1 MKNIT
6 YKENNGVKLKLGLP
20 KGSLQKATTRIFKKA
35 GFNISASER
44 SYFPIVDDNEIEAI
58 LIRAQEMARYVYDGV
73 LDCGL
78 TGKDWIMEN
87 GVQVVEVADL
97 IYAKSGM
104 KPVRWVLGVNN
115 NSEIKTVKDL
125 EGKRIATEL
134 VNVTKKY
141 LKSQGVQAEV
151 EFSWGATEAKVPDL
165 VDAIVELTETGS
177 SLRANNIRIIDEI
190 MTSTTKL
197 IANKSAWKNTWKK
210 KKIQNLAMLLTGA
223 LNAEE
228 KVGLKMNV
236 AQKDLKSIIK
246 ILPAVKTPTISQL
259 TGGKWVAL
267 EVIIDEDIV
276 RNIIPKLKEAGAQ
289 GIVEY
294 PLNKVIY

>member
-20 KGSLQKATTRIFKKA
+20 KGSLQEATTRIFKKA

-44 SYFPIVDDNEIEAI
+44 SYFPIVDDSEIEAI

-197 IANKSAWKNTWKK
+197 VANKSAWKNAWKK

-236 AQKDLKSIIK
+236 AQKDLKSIIR

>member
-1 MKNIT
+1 M
-6 YKENNGVKLKLGLP
+6 KLKLGLP
-20 KGSLQKATTRIFKKA
+20 KGSLQEATAKIFKKA
-35 GFNISASER
+35 GFNISTSER

-97 IYAKSGM
+97 VYAKSGM
-104 KPVRWVLGVNN
+104 KPIKWIVGVNA

-141 LKSQGVQAEV
+141 LKSKGVRAEV
-151 EFSWGATEAKVPDL
+151 EFSWGTTEAKVPDL

-197 IANKSAWKNTWKK
+197 IASKSAWKDEWKK
-210 KKIQNLAMLLTGA
+210 RKIQNLAMLLTGA

-228 KVGLKMNV
+228 KVGLKMNIG
-236 AQKDLKSIIK
+236 QENLKRILK

-259 TGGKWVAL
+259 VGGEWVAL
-267 EVIIDEDIV
+267 EVIIDENTV
-276 RNIIPKLKEAGAQ
+276 RDIIPKLKEAGAQ

>member
-1 MKNIT
+1 M
-6 YKENNGVKLKLGLP
+6 KLKLGLP
-20 KGSLQKATTRIFKKA
+20 KGSLQEATTRIFKKA
-35 GFNISASER
+35 GFKVSTSER
-44 SYFPIVDDNEIEAI
+44 SYFPIVDDSEIEAI

-78 TGKDWIMEN
+78 TGKDWITEN
-87 GVQVVEVADL
+87 GAQVVEVADL

-104 KPVRWVLGVNN
+104 KPVRWVLGVND
-115 NSEIKTVKDL
+115 NSKIKTVKDL

-141 LKSQGVQAEV
+141 LKSQGVKAEV

-197 IANKSAWKNTWKK
+197 IANKDAWKNTWKK
-210 KKIQNLAMLLTGA
+210 RKIQNLAMLLTGA

-236 AQKDLKSIIK
+236 SQKNLKGILR

-259 TGGKWVAL
+259 ADGKWVAL
-267 EVIIDEDIV
+267 EVIIDEDTV

>member
-1 MKNIT
+1 M
-6 YKENNGVKLKLGLP
+6 KLKLGLP
-20 KGSLQKATTRIFKKA
+20 KGSLQEATTRIFKKA
-35 GFNISASER
+35 GFNISTSER

-58 LIRAQEMARYVYDGV
+58 LIRAQEMPRYVYEGV

-104 KPVRWVLGVNN
+104 KPVSWVLGVNN

-190 MTSTTKL
+190 MTSTTKF
-197 IANKSAWKNTWKK
+197 IANKDAWKNTWKK
-210 KKIQNLAMLLTGA
+210 RKIQNLAMLLTGA

-259 TGGKWVAL
+259 ADGKWVAL
-267 EVIIDEDIV
+267 EVIIDEDTV

>member
-1 MKNIT
+1 M
-6 YKENNGVKLKLGLP
+6 KLKLGLP
-20 KGSLQKATTRIFKKA
+20 KGSLQEATARIFKKA
-35 GFNISASER
+35 GFNISTSER

-87 GVQVVEVADL
+87 DAQVIEVADL
-97 IYAKSGM
+97 VYAKSGM
-104 KPVRWVLGVNN
+104 KPVRWVLGVND
-115 NSEIKTVKDL
+115 NSKIKTVKDL

-197 IANKSAWKNTWKK
+197 IANKNAWKDTWKK
-210 KKIQNLAMLLTGA
+210 RKIQNLAMLLTGA

-228 KVGLKMNV
+228 KVGLKMNI
-236 AQKDLKSIIK
+236 AQKNLEKVIK

-259 TGGKWVAL
+259 TDGKWVAL
-267 EVIIDEDIV
+267 EVIIDEDTV

>member
-1 MKNIT
+1 
-6 YKENNGVKLKLGLP
+6 VKLKLGLP
-20 KGSLQKATTRIFKKA
+20 KGSLQEATTRIFKKA

-44 SYFPIVDDNEIEAI
+44 SYFPIVDDSEIEAI

-197 IANKSAWKNTWKK
+197 VANKSAWKNAWKK

-236 AQKDLKSIIK
+236 AQKDLKSIIR

>member
-1 MKNIT
+1 
-6 YKENNGVKLKLGLP
+6 VKLKIGLP
-20 KGSLQKATTRIFKKA
+20 KGSLQEATAKIFKKA

-44 SYFPIVDDNEIEAI
+44 SYFPIVDDSEIEAI
-58 LIRAQEMARYVYDGV
+58 LIRAQEMARYVYSGV

-104 KPVRWVLGVNN
+104 KPVKWILGVND

-141 LKSQGVQAEV
+141 LKSKGVKAEV
-151 EFSWGATEAKVPDL
+151 EFSWGATEAKVPNL

-197 IANKSAWKNTWKK
+197 IASKSAWKDAWKRR
-210 KKIQNLAMLLTGA
+210 KIQNLAMLLTGA

-236 AQKDLKSIIK
+236 SQENLKKILK

-259 TGGKWVAL
+259 VDGKWVAL
-267 EVIIDEDIV
+267 EVIIDENTV
-276 RNIIPKLKEAGAQ
+276 RDIIPKLKKAGAQ

>member
-1 MKNIT
+1 M
-6 YKENNGVKLKLGLP
+6 KLKIGLP
-20 KGSLQKATTRIFKKA
+20 KGSLQEATAKIFKKA

-44 SYFPIVDDNEIEAI
+44 SYFPIVDDSEIEAI
-58 LIRAQEMARYVYDGV
+58 LIRAQEMARYVYSGV

-104 KPVRWVLGVNN
+104 KPVKWILGVND

-141 LKSQGVQAEV
+141 LKSKGVKAEV
-151 EFSWGATEAKVPDL
+151 EFSWGATEAKVPNL

-197 IANKSAWKNTWKK
+197 IASKSAWKDAWKRR
-210 KKIQNLAMLLTGA
+210 KIQNLAMLLTGA

-236 AQKDLKSIIK
+236 SQENLKKILK

-259 TGGKWVAL
+259 VDGKWVAL
-267 EVIIDEDIV
+267 EVIIDENTV
-276 RNIIPKLKEAGAQ
+276 RDIIPKLKKAGAQ

>member
-1 MKNIT
+1 M
-6 YKENNGVKLKLGLP
+6 KLKLGLP
-20 KGSLQKATTRIFKKA
+20 KGSLQEATARIFKKA
-35 GFNISASER
+35 GFNISTSER

-87 GVQVVEVADL
+87 DAQVIEVADL
-97 IYAKSGM
+97 VYAKSGM

-115 NSEIKTVKDL
+115 NSKIKTVKDL

-197 IANKSAWKNTWKK
+197 IANKNAWKDTWKK
-210 KKIQNLAMLLTGA
+210 RKIQNLAMLLTGA

-228 KVGLKMNV
+228 KVGLKMNI
-236 AQKDLKSIIK
+236 AQKNLEKVIK

-259 TGGKWVAL
+259 ADGKWVAL
-267 EVIIDEDIV
+267 EVIIDEDTV